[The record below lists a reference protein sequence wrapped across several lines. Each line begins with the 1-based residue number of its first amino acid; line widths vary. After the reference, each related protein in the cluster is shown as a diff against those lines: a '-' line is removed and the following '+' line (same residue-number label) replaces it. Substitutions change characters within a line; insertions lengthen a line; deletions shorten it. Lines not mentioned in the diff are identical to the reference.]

1 MADSLTLDALTKRY
15 GDNPPVV
22 EDRSRSFAPGTLTLL
37 VGPNG
42 AGKTTLLRLLSVQ
55 AYPTS
60 GTVHYGSL
68 NVHDEPYRYLQEV
81 GLVHAGPHLPE
92 HLTAVELLEWI
103 LRSRGQWTDDDGPG
117 RIAELL
123 DHLQLDERRSNLI
136 GTYSSGMAQKAQVAA
151 AFVAEPAVVLM
162 DEPLRSLDTATAK
175 ATVDLLRVFVE
186 EGGLAVVASH
196 STEALL
202 PLADDVLRLGGKTV
216 SKDSDPSPET
226 PQSQK

>member
-1 MADSLTLDALTKRY
+1 MADTLTLEGLTKRY
-15 GDNPPVV
+15 GDGPPVL
-22 EDRSRSFAPGTLTLL
+22 DARSQSMAPGTLTLL

-68 NVHDEPYRYLQEV
+68 NVHDEPYRYLQDV

-103 LRSRGQWTDDDGPG
+103 LRSRGQWTDDAGPA
-117 RIAELL
+117 RISELF

-136 GTYSSGMAQKAQVAA
+136 GTYSSGMVQKAQVAA
-151 AFVAEPAVVLM
+151 AFVAEPEVVLM
-162 DEPLRSLDTATAK
+162 DEPLRSLDTATTE
-175 ATVDLLRVFVE
+175 ATVDLLRSFVE
-186 EGGLAVVASH
+186 AGGLAVVASH
-196 STEALL
+196 QTTALSA
-202 PLADDVLRLGGKTV
+202 LADDVLRLGE
-216 SKDSDPSPET
+216 ET
-226 PQSQK
+226 GAAAAG